1 MLDNQSRRVKRHP
14 ASTSVIAKN
23 PIRLTGGR
31 LFLLCEASI
40 RLPHTPYHPCDQ
52 GERADERGR
61 MADVSEPIPHHV
73 GCGVCVATEQIYAEE
88 PIRSI
93 ASAPS

>member
-14 ASTSVIAKN
+14 APTPVIAKN

-52 GERADERGR
+52 GERTSGDGWQTYQ
-61 MADVSEPIPHHV
+61 SQFLTTW
-73 GCGVCVATEQIYAEE
+73 GVEFV
-88 PIRSI
+88 
-93 ASAPS
+93 